1 MILLIEIITFC
12 EVESF
17 FKIYF
22 LEKVLSLERFNLET
36 CFMSW
41 SLDIVQEISKNSLW
55 YFFRL

>member
-41 SLDIVQEISKNSLW
+41 SLDIVQEISKNSL
-55 YFFRL
+55 